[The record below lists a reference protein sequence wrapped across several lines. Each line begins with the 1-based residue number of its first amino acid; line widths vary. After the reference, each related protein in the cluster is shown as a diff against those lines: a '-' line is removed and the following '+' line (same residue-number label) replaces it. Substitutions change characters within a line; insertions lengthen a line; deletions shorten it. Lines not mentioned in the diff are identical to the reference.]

1 MSSLLYENQPKKL
14 EDVIKLSDELGFNR
28 DEFVRDF
35 ESEEISK
42 ELSEELD
49 NAANLNI
56 DATPTMYINGDEV
69 VGVKPYYELRKVL
82 IEHGAKR
89 K

>member
-56 DATPTMYINGDEV
+56 DATPTLYINGDEV

-82 IEHGAKR
+82 I
-89 K
+89 